1 MKQEI
6 GSLVIVGTPIG
17 NLGDMS
23 ARAIEILKTADL
35 ILCEDT
41 RTSAVLTRHF
51 SIKTPRCALH
61 EHNETQMISKVFQ
74 DLVLG
79 KTLALISD
87 AGMPL
92 ISDPGYRLVSA
103 LRAKGVKISLVP
115 GPTALTSAL
124 VLSGIPTDR
133 FYFGGFLPNKKNM
146 RMRAFQDLK
155 ALTATLVFY
164 ESPRRIEA
172 ALMDALCVLGP
183 RKAAIAREISKL
195 YEEVIDGTFEQI
207 IAHFS
212 ACKPKGEMVLMI
224 DGGKKEPLEDE
235 LLDKALTEA
244 MRDDKLS
251 VAVKKVA
258 GRHQLSRGRVYE
270 RALELKAAVE
280 KL

>member
-51 SIKTPRCALH
+51 SINTPRCALH

-74 DLVLG
+74 YLALG

-103 LRAKGVKISLVP
+103 LRAKGIKISLVP

-124 VLSGIPTDR
+124 VLSGLPTDR
-133 FYFGGFLPNKKNM
+133 FYFGGFLPNKK
-146 RMRAFQDLK
+146 
-155 ALTATLVFY
+155 
-164 ESPRRIEA
+164 S
-172 ALMDALCVLGP
+172 GP
-183 RKAAIAREISKL
+183 
-195 YEEVIDGTFEQI
+195 
-207 IAHFS
+207 
-212 ACKPKGEMVLMI
+212 
-224 DGGKKEPLEDE
+224 
-235 LLDKALTEA
+235 
-244 MRDDKLS
+244 
-251 VAVKKVA
+251 
-258 GRHQLSRGRVYE
+258 
-270 RALELKAAVE
+270 
-280 KL
+280 